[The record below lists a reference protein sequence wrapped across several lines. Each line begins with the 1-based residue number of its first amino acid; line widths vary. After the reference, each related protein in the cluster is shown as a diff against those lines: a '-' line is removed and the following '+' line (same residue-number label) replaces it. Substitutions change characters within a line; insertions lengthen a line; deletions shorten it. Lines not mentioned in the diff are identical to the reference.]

1 MAYNGY
7 SKQSGNK
14 PRYEKSER
22 DMAGGYQRPSGGR
35 PEVRRVTAR
44 PAAPHAAAARRPAG
58 GGRPASAG
66 RRPSARTQQRRAQ
79 GVLAVAMVAVIAVLC
94 GFGVVATVSF
104 ASRAMSAAAQ
114 AAQQDAA
121 AQEGQ
126 AKEQQEPVDER
137 AAELALDPE
146 RTTEWNYDGVEEK
159 VVYLTFDDGPSYNTK
174 KILDILDSYDAKATF
189 FVTGRSP
196 EYRESI
202 KDAYERGN
210 TIGLHT
216 MTHDYDK
223 VYASTG
229 AFFDDLEQVGEVVK
243 EQIGYVPYLTRF
255 PGGASNT
262 VSANYTPG
270 IMTELVEEVPA
281 RGYQFYDWNVGSA
294 DASGINLPPETIVE
308 SACVEGYRNVML
320 LFHDSNTKDTTV
332 DALPQVIEFYKERGY
347 EFRAIDRGSFVCHHG
362 VNN

>member
-1 MAYNGY
+1 M
-7 SKQSGNK
+7 
-14 PRYEKSER
+14 
-22 DMAGGYQRPSGGR
+22 
-35 PEVRRVTAR
+35 
-44 PAAPHAAAARRPAG
+44 
-58 GGRPASAG
+58 
-66 RRPSARTQQRRAQ
+66 
-79 GVLAVAMVAVIAVLC
+79 LALATIAVIAVLC

-104 ASRAMSAAAQ
+104 ASRAVSAGAQ
-114 AAQQDAA
+114 VASQDAA
-121 AQEGQ
+121 AQDGQ
-126 AKEQQEPVDER
+126 SQGELSRGERAPSDER
-137 AAELALDPE
+137 AAELALDPD
-146 RTTEWNYDGVEEK
+146 RATKWNYKGVEEK
-159 VVYLTFDDGPSYNTK
+159 VVYLTFDDGPSYNTE
-174 KILDILDSYDAKATF
+174 KILDILDDYGAKATF

-196 EYRESI
+196 EYRSSI

-210 TIGLHT
+210 SIGLHT

-223 VYASTG
+223 LYASTD

-243 EQIGYVPYLTRF
+243 EEIGYVPYLTRF

-262 VSANYTPG
+262 ISANYSPG

-294 DASGINLPPETIVE
+294 DASGINVAPETIVQ

-332 DALPQVIEFYKERGY
+332 EALPQVIEYYQERGY
-347 EFRAIDRGSFVCHHG
+347 EFRAIDRESFVCHHG

>member
-1 MAYNGY
+1 MAYNGLP
-7 SKQSGNK
+7 KQDGNK
-14 PRYEKSER
+14 PRRRKRELG
-22 DMAGGYQRPSGGR
+22 MAGGYQRPSGGR
-35 PEVRRVTAR
+35 PEVRRAATR
-44 PAAPHAAAARRPAG
+44 QAAPRAAAVRRPV
-58 GGRPASAG
+58 AG

-104 ASRAMSAAAQ
+104 ASRAMSAGAQ
-114 AAQQDAA
+114 AAPQDAA
-121 AQEGQ
+121 PQEGQ
-126 AKEQQEPVDER
+126 DQGEGAQEEREPTDER

-146 RTTEWNYDGVEEK
+146 RKTEWNYDGVEEK
-159 VVYLTFDDGPSYNTK
+159 VVYLTFDDGPSYNTE

-196 EYRESI
+196 EYREFI

-223 VYASTG
+223 VYASTE

-308 SACVEGYRNVML
+308 SACVEGYRNVMI

-347 EFRAIDRGSFVCHHG
+347 EFRAIDRESFVCHHG

>member
-1 MAYNGY
+1 MAYNGFP
-7 SKQSGNK
+7 KQSGNK

-35 PEVRRVTAR
+35 PEVRRVTTRQAV
-44 PAAPHAAAARRPAG
+44 PHAAAARRPAG
-58 GGRPASAG
+58 GGRPVSAG

-104 ASRAMSAAAQ
+104 ASRAMSSAAQ

-126 AKEQQEPVDER
+126 AQEEQEPVDER

-159 VVYLTFDDGPSYNTK
+159 VVYLTIDDGPSYNTK

-189 FVTGRSP
+189 FVTGHEP
-196 EYRESI
+196 DYRGSI

-210 TIGLHT
+210 SIGLHS
-216 MTHDYDK
+216 MTHNYDEIY
-223 VYASTG
+223 VSEE
-229 AFFDDLEQVGEVVK
+229 AFFSDLERVGNMVK
-243 EQIGYVPYLTRF
+243 EQIGFVPYLTRF

-262 VSANYTPG
+262 ISANYCPG
-270 IMTELVEEVPA
+270 IMSALVDDVQA
-281 RGYQFYDWNVGSA
+281 RGYQFYDWNVSSG
-294 DASGINLPPETIVE
+294 DASGTNVDVETLV
-308 SACVEGYRNVML
+308 SGSCVEGYTNVML
-320 LFHDSNTKDTTV
+320 LFHDSNTKDTTP
-332 DALPQVIEFYKERGY
+332 DALPRIIEYYQERGY
-347 EFRAIDRGSFVCHHG
+347 KFEPITREAFVCHHG